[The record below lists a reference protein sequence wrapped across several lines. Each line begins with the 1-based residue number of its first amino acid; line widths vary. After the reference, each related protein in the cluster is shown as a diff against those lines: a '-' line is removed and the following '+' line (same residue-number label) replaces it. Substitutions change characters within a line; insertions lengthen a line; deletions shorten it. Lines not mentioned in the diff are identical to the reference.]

1 MNTKDFSQLKA
12 KVVKDLK
19 EVSRLDGVIS
29 MRFVARH
36 RF

>member
-19 EVSRLDGVIS
+19 EVSGLDGGN
-29 MRFVARH
+29 FHA
-36 RF
+36 FCCKT